1 MNTAPSI
8 RFRQE
13 PKEFSF
19 PQWIRIW
26 LRERLKAEG
35 GSHDLLSLLDDGLDI
50 RHSGSIGFA
59 PQDIANLGT
68 SHAGR
73 EELRVHFMGLQ
84 GASSP
89 LPSYLVD
96 PLQKSDDHWAPLR
109 SFYRIFENRTYRLFA
124 LAILLRSPWIR
135 CEFMQADP
143 LETHLRQWAGCQEL
157 KDERAASRRLGGFS
171 QLVPN
176 GRSRE
181 GLKRF
186 LSQQLDSSS
195 VSVDDSAPAWIQN
208 PAPAILGE
216 FTLDGGVALGEHIPM
231 GGEHL
236 DVRLGPLPWDTYR
249 IWSRDPQAARDLVGI
264 LVDDFLPRPLDWEGE
279 VVLDP
284 STVPARAG
292 RHLGDGDTEA
302 QASLGTSAWLGE
314 LDLEPARLILA

>member
-1 MNTAPSI
+1 MSTAPSI

-13 PKEFSF
+13 PREFSF

-59 PQDIANLGT
+59 PQDIADLGT

-89 LPSYLVD
+89 LPSYLID

-109 SFYRIFENRTYRLFA
+109 SFYRIFENRTYRLFG

-135 CEFMQADP
+135 SEFTQADP
-143 LETHLRQWAGCQEL
+143 LEKNLKLWAGCS
-157 KDERAASRRLGGFS
+157 DNADPNAPSRRLGGFS

-176 GRSRE
+176 GRSRD
-181 GLKRF
+181 GLQRF
-186 LSQQLDSSS
+186 LAQQLNASS
-195 VSVDDSAPAWIQN
+195 VSVEAGITTWIPN
-208 PAPAILGE
+208 PAPAKLGE
-216 FTLDGGVALGEHIPM
+216 VLLNGGGALGDAIPM
-231 GGEHL
+231 GGESIEIKI
-236 DVRLGPLPWDTYR
+236 GPLAWDEYR
-249 IWSRDPQAARDLVGI
+249 VWSQDRQAATDLVKA
-264 LVDDFLPRPLDWEGE
+264 LVDDFLPRPMEWAGE
-279 VVLDP
+279 ILLDP
-284 STVPARAG
+284 STVPESAG
-292 RHLGDGDTEA
+292 RLLSDADGES
-302 QASLGTSAWLGE
+302 QATLGTCAWLGS
-314 LDLEPARLILA
+314 DDPEPARLVLA